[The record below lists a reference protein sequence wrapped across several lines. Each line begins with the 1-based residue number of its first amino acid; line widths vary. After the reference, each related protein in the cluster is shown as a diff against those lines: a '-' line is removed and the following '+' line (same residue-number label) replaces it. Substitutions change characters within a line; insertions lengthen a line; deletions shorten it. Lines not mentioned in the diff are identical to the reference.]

1 MPTITGPFF
10 VELPPLEPGGAM
22 AGLPFGRRAIA
33 KRFEGP
39 LEATSRGEMMTWMS
53 PVQGS
58 AGYVAIEWVTGTL
71 EGRRGSFALQHSSV
85 MRRGAPV
92 QSVQV
97 VPDSGTEELAG
108 LTGQMRM
115 VLDPGVDHH
124 YEFEFGWEGKS

>member
-1 MPTITGPFF
+1 MPTVTGAFH

-39 LEATSRGEMMTWMS
+39 LEASSRGEMLSWMT

-58 AGYVAIEWVTGTL
+58 AGYVALEWVTGSL

-85 MRRGAPV
+85 MRRGSPE
-92 QSVQV
+92 QSVRV
-97 VPDSGTEELAG
+97 VPDSASEELAG
-108 LTGQMRM
+108 LTGSMRI
-115 VLDPGVDHH
+115 VIGPGGEHT
-124 YEFEFGWEGKS
+124 YEFEYGWEGGA